1 MKSNFKRIFLIG
13 MIIPT
18 LIFLLSLSVF
28 IMYRLHSY
36 NTLKKEKE
44 KTVRVKTEV
53 LVKPNII
60 IDQKIDSSL
69 NSKNY
74 DKIEVTIKKDKDFY
88 PTKDVEIK
96 KTKIIIDTIKSK
108 SDTTQVNISKSDTIE
123 NIIEIN

>member
-18 LIFLLSLSVF
+18 LVFLISLSIF
-28 IMYRLHSY
+28 IMYRVHGY

-53 LVKPNII
+53 LVKPNILI

-69 NSKNY
+69 NSSKNY
-74 DKIEVTIKKDKDFY
+74 DKI
-88 PTKDVEIK
+88 
-96 KTKIIIDTIKSK
+96 
-108 SDTTQVNISKSDTIE
+108 
-123 NIIEIN
+123 